1 MIGRPGTVAAPHPPL
16 PTPVRPPL
24 VRPGA
29 GRAVAGVAAGVA
41 AHLGLPVGAVRIGFV
56 LTTLGGGVGLV
67 LYIWLWAL
75 VPTQTEVPVQPAAT
89 GVASAISAA
98 PGAARG
104 PALGPVPATT
114 AVNVAART
122 SRRSSTRIGDL
133 VVGGLLLA
141 GGLAVLGS
149 LTGWQVSL
157 GAVLPAI
164 VVVGGA
170 ALIYTQLDEVQGT
183 RWALTGASG
192 RGAALRVAAG
202 VVLVL
207 GGVML
212 AVVGSTDVA
221 YAGRVLAAVAAM
233 LGGVLLVL
241 APWAIRFWRDLSAE
255 RDARSREA
263 ERADIAAHLHD
274 SVLQTL
280 ALIQRGSDD
289 PAMVNRLAR
298 TQERELRS
306 WLYGGGGRTADGT
319 DRQARLEGRVQAVAE
334 DVEDLHGVAID
345 VVVVGDRDLDER
357 GEALVAALREAMV
370 NAVRHAG
377 APVMVFVESLPDG
390 VEAFVRDRGP
400 GFDPASVPG
409 DRHGV
414 RESIIGRMSRYGG
427 TAVVRSTPGEGT
439 EVRLSMPDV
448 ASENGAANGS
458 GTATGAGAIP
468 NPMRGSGENEEAR

>member
-1 MIGRPGTVAAPHPPL
+1 MTTRPGSVAVIDP
-16 PTPVRPPL
+16 PVRPPL
-24 VRPGA
+24 VRPGP
-29 GRAVAGVAAGVA
+29 GRAVAGVAAGIA
-41 AHLGLPVGAVRIGFV
+41 AHLGLPVAAVRIGFV
-56 LTTLGGGVGLV
+56 VTTLGGGAGLV

-75 VPTQTEVPVQPAAT
+75 VPTQTEAPVQPAAT
-89 GVASAISAA
+89 GVASAIAAA
-98 PGAARG
+98 P
-104 PALGPVPATT
+104 GPVPAVPPA
-114 AVNVAART
+114 AVAPRVP
-122 SRRSSTRIGDL
+122 RRASTRIGDL

-141 GGLAVLGS
+141 GGLAVLGG
-149 LTGWQVSL
+149 LTGWQISL

-164 VVVGGA
+164 VVLGGA
-170 ALIYTQLDEVQGT
+170 ALVYTQLDEVQGT

-306 WLYGGGGRTADGT
+306 WLYGGGGRTADGA

-377 APVMVFVESLPDG
+377 APVMVYVESLPAA

-400 GFDPASVPG
+400 GFDPADVPG

-427 TAVVRSTPGEGT
+427 SAVVHSIPGEGT

-448 ASENGAANGS
+448 VSENGATHS
-458 GTATGAGAIP
+458 GESSAARA
-468 NPMRGSGENEEAR
+468 GENEEVR